1 MWRELGFGND
11 LSTSIHI
18 ELLNQEFWQ
27 DKSSPC
33 ENLNSRVK
41 GFSEDG
47 TNLNFRLF
55 SRF

>member
-1 MWRELGFGND
+1 MCRELGFGND

-47 TNLNFRLF
+47 TNLNFRF
-55 SRF
+55 